1 MKRIGLLTTLLALL
15 FVVLPTL
22 TAQDAKKD
30 KADKK
35 AAADD
40 AKVDKKPA
48 GEDTKD
54 PDDKKKTKKEEP
66 KKEKLAYGS
75 KFVTKILSANGA
87 NNREFT
93 IEMKEVDPQKVS
105 SVQTWQ
111 FQRTQQLAQQ
121 LANVNNQFLQANRQT
136 NLAQRMNSL
145 RSAAQAQA
153 NYQRD
158 LYNFQIE
165 LAKKDIYSTKPYE
178 VRAADDAKVRSLNPP
193 VEFDDQGFQKKW
205 TKKELEERKD
215 KTGLPGFPV
224 DFDQI
229 KSGQY
234 VEIYMVKP
242 APMPK
247 GKAKNKKANP
257 DDDPP
262 PEAMGRPEFIM
273 IVILRDP
280 TAPK

>member
-1 MKRIGLLTTLLALL
+1 MKRIGLLTTLLAFL
-15 FVVLPTL
+15 FVVLPNL

-35 AAADD
+35 AATD
-40 AKVDKKPA
+40 AKDKKPA
-48 GEDTKD
+48 DDDTKE
-54 PDDKKKTKKEEP
+54 PEEKDKKKAKKEEP

-87 NNREFT
+87 SNREFT
-93 IEMKEVDPQKVS
+93 IEMKQLDPQKVND
-105 SVQTWQ
+105 VANWQ
-111 FQRTQQLAQQ
+111 AQRTQQLAQQ
-121 LANVNNQFLQANRQT
+121 LVNVNNAFAQANMQT
-136 NLAQRMNSL
+136 NANNRLNSL
-145 RSAAQAQA
+145 RSASQAQA

-158 LYNFQIE
+158 LFNFQVE
-165 LAKKDIYSTKPYE
+165 LAKKDVYTAKPFE

-224 DFDQI
+224 DFDQL
-229 KSGQY
+229 KTGQY

-247 GKAKNKKANP
+247 GKKKKGP
-257 DDDPP
+257 DDDPIP

-273 IVILRDP
+273 VVIIRDP
-280 TAPK
+280 AAPK